1 MQNRRG
7 VLFLVIAVLFGLA
20 AAFIARQRLA
30 GEDRGPQ
37 EGFEIVSVVVA
48 RVDLGIATQLGERQL
63 DTVQWPKAYLPKGA
77 LTRVEQAINRVLRR
91 PLLVGEP
98 VLESALLLQGAKGG
112 LAGVISV
119 NHRAV
124 SVKVNPVIGVA
135 GFVRPETRVDVLV
148 TARRVDQA
156 KPLPYSKVILQDIR
170 VLAVDQTLEQARN
183 GEPELVNVV
192 TLEVTLEQAEK
203 LTYAAHEGRLQLALR
218 NPSDKETVKTASVG
232 VADLLGTPKRRAT
245 SRPTTAVQV
254 IKGSS
259 IRTKHF

>member
-20 AAFIARQRLA
+20 AAFIAKQHLG
-30 GEDRGPQ
+30 GEDRDPQ
-37 EGFEIVSVVVA
+37 GRVETVSVVVA
-48 RVDLGIATQLGERQL
+48 RVDLGISSQLGGLQL
-63 DTVQWPKAYLPKGA
+63 DTVQWPKAYLPEGT
-77 LTRVEQAINRVLRR
+77 LTRVEQATDRVLRR

-98 VLESALLLQGAKGG
+98 VLESALLPQGADAG
-112 LAGVISV
+112 LTGVIAA
-119 NHRAV
+119 NRRAV

-135 GFVRPETRVDVLV
+135 GFVKPEGRVDVLV

-156 KPLPYSKVILQDIR
+156 KPLPYSKVILQNIR
-170 VLAVDQTLEQARN
+170 VLAVDQKLEQARN

-192 TLEVTLEQAEK
+192 TLEVDLEQAEK

-218 NPSDKETVKTASVG
+218 NPSDKEIVKTASVG
-232 VADLLGTPKRRAT
+232 VVDLLGTRKRRAK
-245 SRPTTAVQV
+245 SGPTTAVQV

-259 IRTKHF
+259 VRTKHF